1 MQKKKWK
8 EIKNKK
14 KDCYFCPNCGYLD
27 SNRDAF
33 YGKQSNESN
42 NVNLEKTITK
52 LTDDLKINKDLLNKK
67 EKQLNDLKLELQSK
81 DSMIKSLNSQI
92 SEKIIELN
100 NLKNQI
106 KINNDDDL
114 INQINP
120 GEKVITTLI
129 ISTDQKVMYPIACK
143 NTTPFIKVEE
153 KLYEEYPEFKETE
166 NYYIFNGTKIKR
178 FKTIEEN
185 KITKGSKIILCS
197 ENAENN

>member
-1 MQKKKWK
+1 M
-8 EIKNKK
+8 EINSLKNT
-14 KDCYFCPNCGYLD
+14 L
-27 SNRDAF
+27 
-33 YGKQSNESN
+33 Q
-42 NVNLEKTITK
+42 
-52 LTDDLKINKDLLNKK
+52 NKDNTI
-67 EKQLNDLKLELQSK
+67 QL
-81 DSMIKSLNSQI
+81 LNSQI
-92 SEKIIELN
+92 SEKVNELN
-100 NLKNQI
+100 NLKN
-106 KINNDDDL
+106 KININDDGDL
-114 INQINP
+114 VNQINP

>member
-1 MQKKKWK
+1 M
-8 EIKNKK
+8 
-14 KDCYFCPNCGYLD
+14 DA
-27 SNRDAF
+27 NRDAF

-42 NVNLEKTITK
+42 NANLEKTITK
-52 LTDDLKINKDLLNKK
+52 LIDDLKVNKDLLNKK

-81 DSMIKSLNSQI
+81 DNMIKSLNSLI
-92 SEKIIELN
+92 SEKISELN

-166 NYYIFNGTKIKR
+166 NYFLFSGNKIKR
-178 FKTIEEN
+178 FKTIGEN
-185 KITKGSKIILCS
+185 KIKNGMPIMLYSQ
-197 ENAENN
+197 N

>member
-1 MQKKKWK
+1 
-8 EIKNKK
+8 
-14 KDCYFCPNCGYLD
+14 
-27 SNRDAF
+27 
-33 YGKQSNESN
+33 
-42 NVNLEKTITK
+42 
-52 LTDDLKINKDLLNKK
+52 
-67 EKQLNDLKLELQSK
+67 
-81 DSMIKSLNSQI
+81 MIKLLNSQI
-92 SEKIIELN
+92 SEKINELN

>member
-1 MQKKKWK
+1 
-8 EIKNKK
+8 
-14 KDCYFCPNCGYLD
+14 
-27 SNRDAF
+27 
-33 YGKQSNESN
+33 
-42 NVNLEKTITK
+42 
-52 LTDDLKINKDLLNKK
+52 
-67 EKQLNDLKLELQSK
+67 
-81 DSMIKSLNSQI
+81 MIKSLNSQI

-185 KITKGSKIILCS
+185 NIKCNDIIS
-197 ENAENN
+197 IFIIEEN

>member
-1 MQKKKWK
+1 M
-8 EIKNKK
+8 
-14 KDCYFCPNCGYLD
+14 
-27 SNRDAF
+27 
-33 YGKQSNESN
+33 
-42 NVNLEKTITK
+42 NLEKTITK

-81 DSMIKSLNSQI
+81 ESMIKSLNSQI

-120 GEKVITTLI
+120 GEKVISAMI

-185 KITKGSKIILCS
+185 KITKGSKIILCP